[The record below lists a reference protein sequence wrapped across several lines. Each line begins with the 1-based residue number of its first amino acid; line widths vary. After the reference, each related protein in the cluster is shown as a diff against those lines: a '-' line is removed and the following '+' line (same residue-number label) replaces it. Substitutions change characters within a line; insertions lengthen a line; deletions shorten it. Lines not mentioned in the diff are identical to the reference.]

1 MKILLAE
8 KRHADYIS
16 TELANFFSKANTLF
30 EYPRYKDGKDHMLKH
45 VTNGIESPTNEFLY
59 YIQEDENQNPLGFIN
74 LSVNEYNIGS
84 ILMVLGENEEV
95 LRNLIEYSIPFF
107 KKLNVKK
114 IQIEAEPFQTDLL
127 SVLEKYN
134 KEELITRFKISI

>member
-1 MKILLAE
+1 MNIVPAE
-8 KRHADYIS
+8 KGHAEYIS
-16 TELANFFSKANTLF
+16 TELANFFSRANTLF

-59 YIQEDENQNPLGFIN
+59 FVQEDESKNPLGFIN

-84 ILMVLGENEEV
+84 ILMVLGQNEEI
-95 LRNLIEYSIPFF
+95 LKNLIDYSIPFF
-107 KKLNVKK
+107 KNLNVSKV
-114 IQIEAEPFQTDLL
+114 QIEAESFQTDLL
-127 SVLEKYN
+127 SVLKKYN